1 MSSVHTVTKRML
13 ANISLNLINKEPN
26 GGVNERLSFIRAT
39 ELLLKIDKSI
49 DRRIQQSLFNA
60 CNFLNYNLDKYAIK
74 FNGERSAVG
83 TVRYLHITAHETDS
97 EKQVTDL
104 T

>member
-1 MSSVHTVTKRML
+1 ML
-13 ANISLNLINKEPN
+13 ANITLNLLNKEPN
-26 GGVNERLSFIRAT
+26 GGIYERLAFIRAT
-39 ELLLKIDKSI
+39 ELLLRLNRSI

-74 FNGERSAVG
+74 FNGERA
-83 TVRYLHITAHETDS
+83 TDDIFKHIRRRTHGTDS
-97 EKQVTDL
+97 DIQVTGIMIG